1 MLVLIRYRAKKSK
14 PFQKLILYPLN
25 NIIRIA

>member
-14 PFQKLILYPLN
+14 ALQKLILYPLN